1 MDKQDHDAIL
11 NAYNLARER
20 IANRRADSDLIEDAL
35 QQSIVNVLKAQS
47 RVKNLPAYAL
57 RTVYREFQRLL
68 RLERR
73 LEQKQATTEE
83 ELDSSPDLGWEDRIH
98 RRLLVRELISKL
110 EGRNQILVR
119 LYSED
124 FPWEYIGPFVGLS
137 PKSAKQTCYQ
147 ILRRLGQGAKAKT

>member
-1 MDKQDHDAIL
+1 MNKRDHEAIL

-20 IANRRADSDLIEDAL
+20 IAYRRADSDLIEDAL
-35 QQSIVNVLKAQS
+35 QQSMLNVLKAQS

-57 RTVYREFQRLL
+57 RTVYREFQRLV

-73 LEQKQATTEE
+73 SEHKLTTEE
-83 ELDSSPDLGWEDRIH
+83 ELDSRPDLDWEDRIH

-119 LYSED
+119 LYSEG
-124 FPWEYIGPFVGLS
+124 FPWEYISLVVGLT

-147 ILRRLGQGAKAKT
+147 ILRRLGQDDKAKT

>member
-1 MDKQDHDAIL
+1 MNQRDHDAIL

-20 IANRRADSDLIEDAL
+20 IANRRADSDLAEDAL
-35 QQSIVNVLKAQS
+35 QESMINVLKAQS
-47 RVKNLPAYAL
+47 RVKNLPAYVL

-73 LEQKQATTEE
+73 SEQKHATEE
-83 ELDSSPDLGWEDRIH
+83 EFDSKPDLGWEDRIH
-98 RRLLVRELISKL
+98 RRLLVRELISGL
-110 EGRNQILVR
+110 EGRDQVLVR

-124 FPWEYIGPFVGLS
+124 FPWDYIGPVVGLS

-147 ILRRLGQGAKAKT
+147 ILRRLGQGDKAKT